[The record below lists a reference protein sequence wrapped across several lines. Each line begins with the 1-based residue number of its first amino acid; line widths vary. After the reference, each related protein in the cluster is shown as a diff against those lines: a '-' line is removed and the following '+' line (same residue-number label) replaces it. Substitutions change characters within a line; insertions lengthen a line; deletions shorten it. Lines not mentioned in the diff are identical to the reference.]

1 MNDTAEMIRG
11 QMDETRS
18 QLSDKL
24 ESLEHQVSRTVQCTG
39 AAVNA
44 TVETVQGTVEAVQE
58 TVETVTGAVQDAVHS
73 ISDALDVRRQ
83 IARHPWLAL
92 GGSVVLGYLAAG
104 FLARS
109 KKSGQLPETA
119 AASCT
124 SAEKAGH
131 ENTEPA
137 VQSAAAGA
145 ALAAAYESGV
155 KSSSWRQLRS
165 MAIGALMGIAQ
176 DVVSRAIPPVMNYLA
191 GKRSNAESGPARASE
206 TSENAPATT
215 ENQ

>member
-1 MNDTAEMIRG
+1 MNETTEMIRE
-11 QMDETRS
+11 QMHETRAS
-18 QLSDKL
+18 LFGKL
-24 ESLEHQVSRTVQCTG
+24 ESLEHHVSQTVQSTG

-44 TVETVQGTVEAVQE
+44 TVGAVQE
-58 TVETVTGAVQDAVHS
+58 TVETVTEAVQDAVRS
-73 ISDALDVRRQ
+73 ASNAVDVPRQ
-83 IARHPWLAL
+83 IDRHPWLAL
-92 GGSVVLGYLAAG
+92 GGSVALG
-104 FLARS
+104 FLAAELLHRS
-109 KKSGQLPETA
+109 KKRSKTA
-119 AASCT
+119 T
-124 SAEKAGH
+124 SPCPLSENAGR

-165 MAIGALMGIAQ
+165 MAVGALMGIAQ

-191 GKRSNAESGPARASE
+191 GKRSNVQSRPE
-206 TSENAPATT
+206 TAAQANEIAPATT